1 MEDKLTN
8 SKKDDVS
15 ASCNDFL
22 KALGYVSLGFAWL
35 KDVKSKTVN
44 SQILTK
50 ISTQKKL
57 IQQIIILIKLFQEQ
71 TIIINQPL
79 LVVIV
84 L

>member
-1 MEDKLTN
+1 M
-8 SKKDDVS
+8 S
-15 ASCNDFL
+15 APHATIAESPRICIIRFCM
-22 KALGYVSLGFAWL
+22 V
-35 KDVKSKTVN
+35 KDVKSAVFRQT
-44 SQILTK
+44 QILTK